1 MSLTQR
7 RSGKPWNVA
16 RTAPIKQ
23 PEARSRSPASASPAD
38 PRRGQAPLDFN
49 TTHKLKQLLLLLQQ
63 YPGNSLRIPLVLGPV
78 AAGKSALMRQLCRKA
93 PSSWR
98 LSQVVGA
105 PEMNGLGLIRQLALD
120 WMPERSLSKKSELMQ
135 GLVELKQRGLL
146 PVVAVDDADR
156 LPQEALRLLLQLRRE
171 AGAAGFYPILF
182 ADSEQLAELQR
193 MAAGDPLQLLYL
205 SPWTAEEAAALY
217 KQEKGKSPSL
227 GQLNRLL
234 ERSAGWPGRL
244 LELLDDPSA
253 LNPSWLNLSLG
264 LVLALLVIVGLF
276 FARLPQTQDLLGQ
289 FAKPNSAAPSA
300 LAEDLTLGLPELEP
314 RPAPQLQPQPAAEP
328 APRQLTPAPRQ
339 VQPTPR
345 QPKPAPAPAVPP
357 PSAPPSAP
365 PVASKVASSEQAP
378 PPVSVP
384 APASAPDQASGPEL
398 QDNSWLKR
406 QPAQGFSL
414 QLGYFTRMADLRR
427 FATKHPLDPGQPLA
441 AIKQGQGYLLIYGLF
456 PDQRSATRA
465 RLLVPD
471 SLEPERIKLRPV
483 ADLKKETGS

>member
-1 MSLTQR
+1 
-7 RSGKPWNVA
+7 
-16 RTAPIKQ
+16 
-23 PEARSRSPASASPAD
+23 
-38 PRRGQAPLDFN
+38 LDFN

-205 SPWTAEEAAALY
+205 SPWTAEEAVALY

-328 APRQLTPAPRQ
+328 ALRQLTPAPRQVKPALRQVKPAPQQ

-345 QPKPAPAPAVPP
+345 QPKPAPAPAPAVAP
-357 PSAPPSAP
+357 PPSAP
-365 PVASKVASSEQAP
+365 PVASTVASPEQAP
-378 PPVSVP
+378 PPASVL
-384 APASAPDQASGPEL
+384 APASAPEPAQAPAPAPDQASGPEL

-483 ADLKKETGS
+483 ADLKKETGT